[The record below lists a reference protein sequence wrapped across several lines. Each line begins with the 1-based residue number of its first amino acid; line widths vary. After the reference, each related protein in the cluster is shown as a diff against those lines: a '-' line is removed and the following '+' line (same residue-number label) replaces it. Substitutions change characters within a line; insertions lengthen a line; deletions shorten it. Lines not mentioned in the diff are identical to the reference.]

1 MRYQFIDTA
10 KKAYPVT
17 LLCKVMMVSRSG
29 YYSWCSRDIS
39 ARQQEYE
46 RLIPLV
52 KESHRQSRRTYG
64 ARRIADDLTALG
76 EPCGRTK
83 AGSLM
88 KLAGVSA
95 KQSRKFKVTTDSK
108 HNLPVAPNLLD
119 RQFEVKEP
127 DSVYVSDIT
136 YIWTAEGWLYLAII
150 LDLFSRRVVG
160 WSLQKRM
167 TKKLVMDALRMA
179 IWRRRPGAG
188 LIFHSDRGSQ
198 YCSLDFQ
205 GLLKRNK
212 MLSSMSRKG
221 DCWDNAVA
229 ESFFGTLKTEQVFF
243 SEYKTREEARRDL
256 VDYIE
261 MFYNSRRRH
270 SYLGNMSPKDFEEMQ
285 ILKEAA

>member
-1 MRYQFIDTA
+1 LRYQFIDTA

-95 KQSRKFKVTTDSK
+95 KQSRKFKVSTDSK

-198 YCSLDFQ
+198 YCSLAFQ

>member
-39 ARQQEYE
+39 VRQQEYE

-64 ARRIADDLTALG
+64 ARRIADDLTAPG

-179 IWRRRPGAG
+179 IWRRHPGAG

-198 YCSLDFQ
+198 YCSLAFQ

>member
-1 MRYQFIDTA
+1 LRYQFIDTA
-10 KKAYPVT
+10 KKAYRVT

-167 TKKLVMDALRMA
+167 TKKLVMDALMA
-179 IWRRRPGAG
+179 IWRRRPDAR
-188 LIFHSDRGSQ
+188 LIFHSDRGSH

-243 SEYKTREEARRDL
+243 SEYKTREEAR
-256 VDYIE
+256 
-261 MFYNSRRRH
+261 
-270 SYLGNMSPKDFEEMQ
+270 
-285 ILKEAA
+285 